1 MKINALKLPLLAML
15 VLPFLGCEK
24 DDDNGNG
31 PDNEQELITKV
42 TLTFTGGGQ
51 TLPFSAE
58 DKDGD
63 GGKAPVIDNITLKA
77 NTDYKLAATFSHTLH
92 TPAEDLTIEVKNES
106 NDHLVCYVATGAMT
120 SPAIQDKDSAGKPLG
135 LESTFKTGAAGA
147 GTLKITLKHKA
158 DKSNANACG
167 TGETDVEATFNV
179 TVQ

>member
-24 DDDNGNG
+24 DDDNG

-63 GGKAPVIDNITLKA
+63 GGKAPVIDNIVLKA
-77 NTDYKLAATFSHTLH
+77 NTGYSLATTFLHTLH
-92 TPAEDLTIEVKNES
+92 SPVEDLTIEVKNES
-106 NDHLVCYVATGAMT
+106 TDHLVCYVATGAMT